1 MRDDAPA
8 EWAVSP
14 AELTRL
20 TGLFIQFEGAADPT
34 SRECRE
40 AESEFNSLLEQLFR
54 EKVEPKFQSLT
65 LHQFRR
71 FARNECRK
79 RASKE
84 GGNYPCV

>member
-1 MRDDAPA
+1 MHDDAPA
-8 EWAVSP
+8 EWTVSP
-14 AELTRL
+14 DELSRL

-40 AESEFNSLLEQLFR
+40 AESEFNSLVERLFQ
-54 EKVEPKFQSLT
+54 EKVEPNFQSLT
-65 LHQFRR
+65 LHHFRR

-84 GGNYPCV
+84 SGNYPCV